1 MAAGCLAKLLPGIS
15 KLCGIQMSV
24 IGDWIQTNLHSNY
37 LPLNSSMTLSGF
49 HNYYKPYFP

>member
-15 KLCGIQMSV
+15 KLRGIQMSV
-24 IGDWIQTNLHSNY
+24 MGDWIQTNLHSNY